1 MSSGTKRQW
10 LLPAFIV
17 LCVLF
22 LFFAASRFSLP
33 SKARAQ
39 LKAGEQNGILVIP
52 IQIGRESSALAMVD
66 TVGQTLWVYELSIKA
81 PPHSR
86 LKLLA
91 ARSWRYDK
99 MLQQY
104 NTAEPTPEQVR
115 ILLQNLGKKK
125 GAGLDY
131 LQIIE
136 PNSGN

>member
-1 MSSGTKRQW
+1 MSFGTKRQW

-22 LFFAASRFSLP
+22 LFFAAGRLNLP
-33 SKARAQ
+33 SKALAQ

-66 TVGQTLWVYELSIKA
+66 TVGQTLWVYELSSKA

-91 ARSWRYDK
+91 ARSWRYDR

-104 NTAEPTPEQVR
+104 NTDEPTPEQVR
-115 ILLQNLGKKK
+115 ILLQNLGKGKDS
-125 GAGLDY
+125 GFNY